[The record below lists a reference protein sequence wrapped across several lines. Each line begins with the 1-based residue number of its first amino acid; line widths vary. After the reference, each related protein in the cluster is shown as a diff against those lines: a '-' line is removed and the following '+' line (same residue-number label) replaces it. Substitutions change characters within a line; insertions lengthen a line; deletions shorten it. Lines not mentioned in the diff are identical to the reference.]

1 MKSVASR
8 RGPSQGGHVV
18 AAVNYSE
25 ILRVI
30 GQDLEIRE
38 IKAFDMRAEGEKI
51 LVQCGYQV
59 PPAATPVTL
68 SYTPGDIKE
77 LRPQGEEKRGQP
89 LERRDFFTLSQTLRA
104 IGGYVDQQTA
114 RLIRLSNNDFSGAD
128 VVFRIEYETRA
139 GGRLVDNRSGSAIY
153 DLCVNMYKRRGK
165 SARGNWRP

>member
-1 MKSVASR
+1 M
-8 RGPSQGGHVV
+8 P
-18 AAVNYSE
+18 AVNYSE
-25 ILRVI
+25 VLRVI
-30 GQDLEIRE
+30 GQDLEIRG
-38 IKAFDMRAEGEKI
+38 IKAFDIRDEGEKI
-51 LVQCGYQV
+51 LVHCGYQV

-68 SYTPGDIKE
+68 SYTPRDIKE

-104 IGGYVDQQTA
+104 IGGYVDQQRA

-139 GGRLVDNRSGSAIY
+139 GERLVDHRSGSAIY

-165 SARGNWRP
+165 LARNIWRP